1 MCSQNVPKM
10 IQRLQSVYLFLI
22 TLLTSFLFTGSIIN
36 FISKSGS
43 VIKITFT
50 SIVKS
55 TEGQGLEVI
64 EKLLPL
70 SVLIIL
76 IPILSLI
83 SIFIFKNRKLQSRLV
98 LVLII
103 LCSLMVIA
111 LIHGSIIT
119 VSRFEAVLTP
129 GIKMALPLII
139 LFLSVL
145 AYTGIKN
152 DDRLVKSYDRL
163 R

>member
-1 MCSQNVPKM
+1 M
-10 IQRLQSVYLFLI
+10 IQRIQSVYLFLI
-22 TLLTSFLFTGSIIN
+22 TLLSSFLFTGSIIN
-36 FISKSGS
+36 FISKSGT
-43 VIKITFT
+43 VIRLTFT

-55 TEGQGLEVI
+55 TEGQGSEVI

-70 SVLIIL
+70 SILIIL
-76 IPILSLI
+76 IPIASLI
-83 SIFIFKNRKLQSRLV
+83 TIFVFKNRKVQSRLA

-103 LCSLMVIA
+103 LCALLVIA
-111 LIHGSIIT
+111 LIHGSIIIT
-119 VSRFEAVLTP
+119 SKFEATFTP

-139 LFLSVL
+139 LVLSVL
-145 AYTGIKN
+145 AYTGIKK

>member
-1 MCSQNVPKM
+1 M